1 MKCLLQYLIPG
12 LLTLSVWAGEL
23 KEPDEIYD
31 RYTKSFS
38 NDESY
43 TSFGQKIEFAE
54 PVADEQEQRRDNRN
68 APGEESNLFEV
79 TGDGPLPMLKW
90 ESSGTLL
97 IMYRKGTL
105 PLTRYKLS
113 FRPGHRKYL
122 SGNAMKNAEIEF
134 CSPACMLEESYEHKQ
149 VLIGGEKNGAVL
161 LTPKCEFYNAATPDA
176 VKSMRFEF
184 LLHKSR
190 QRVRGVAQPARVCDL
205 RPLVLREVYAKATL
219 DTLAAL
225 TPETVVPG
233 FIMVRPERPIAG
245 EWSLFGSD
253 DEERYQLE
261 LNSCAGFFDTE
272 LKAELRSALAR
283 FEGREQL
290 CLGLLFNA
298 PLAEADVPALFRA
311 LELRCG
317 DAVAENVP
325 GQLAKKMMLNGQEI
339 TFTLHTE
346 SPYSAPQ
353 PEQRVSFPAP
363 WTERLVVRVDGLTHL
378 PQPITATVPAGTR
391 ALKGLQM
398 KQPQVC
404 HGVIQVLEPALPVM
418 LPSWK
423 AEEPLTVPFVGDHK
437 FATKCIGCEQV
448 IARLACVPYEH
459 YHAVRRHLPVS
470 DEEEERAML
479 ALLKDSFGPEKAYAL
494 QPNGLRPVPYCV
506 DLDDLSTTPL
516 RAGMYLLHLRAVH
529 HAPDDTN
536 TYPHYHDD
544 VYYLVHLTD
553 LAVSVGRHAVVAHH
567 LSDGRLVE
575 EAQVRV
581 FMRNGDSYDED
592 ADVWTEQMSG
602 TLRQGVIGF
611 PFDEEGKERRVLVM
625 NGDDFSEAHL
635 DSSWNMSMCDDEQC
649 SFSNML
655 TDRQVYRPGEI
666 VHLFGT
672 VRTVR
677 TDGSLQLLPLKEVT
691 IASNPQMF
699 PDFVVPVNEY
709 GVFHADVTLP
719 TDTDEAE
726 QFMRIFVKDGDEV
739 LTSTP
744 IIIQDVERKS
754 FKVSAGVDIP
764 GVNAEHATVYV
775 EAKDF
780 NGTPVNGTATIQLVL
795 SSWSKDNK
803 APVQVAL
810 NKEGKASHVFRL
822 ADFSGMDKTKQNVF
836 YANVKVTNEREET
849 ESIYGIH
856 KTWSPAGV
864 SLHYNEGHLLCADS
878 ASGTPPD
885 HEQAVQWQ
893 VSIPVYVTKK
903 LPNGILVTGKK
914 DTCIHQS
921 VLRVPPHSQ
930 EGIAVPWR
938 EIVEE
943 FRRSHPEYIQIGRGV
958 KLEFSAADA
967 DGRRVRLTAEEFIP
981 EDSRSMSLSSST
993 VTDIT
998 TDGKQLFLPIRK
1010 EPAELYLVVLRSKHG
1025 IRTVMLKPQ
1034 VGETA
1039 MAVALQSKETACM
1052 VNVLVIPLKKNEQG
1066 VYTPVYME
1074 DTRICIPPREEKL
1087 AVELHTPEQTVL
1099 PGSTVSISGCVQR
1112 ADGSPAAHAAVCLYA
1127 VDKGMLDK
1135 YRPTPY
1141 SYTLAAVCNVVSYT
1155 GLFDDVAF
1163 NSIASPQ
1170 ILTLRH
1176 RLCGKMPYHD
1186 VSMLRYGD
1194 EDGFC
1199 SYSISWHK
1207 EYGMVTLLQP
1217 QHLWPDSSKGF
1228 SGNGDLP
1235 PGANEWEM
1243 EGACFGAGG
1252 SGLGAADDA
1261 WHAESDEYEPYLR
1274 TDFTPTPIWLP
1285 TVQTD
1290 ENGRFQADATVVDT
1304 LTSYVVYAVAVSA
1317 DGNGCGVAE
1326 SEFTVN
1332 QPLMLTAGTPL
1343 GMCVGDSLC
1352 LPLTVSNRTEQSGVW
1367 AVSMPGEDTPQQVAL
1382 QAGQSAVL
1390 YSTVHAEAEGE
1401 QTLRWQAVGT
1411 HGGDAVES
1419 RVNVRFPAPMLR
1431 EIHHARLQPGDTL
1444 SPAAM
1449 VSAELRGGKVE
1460 AVVSAN
1466 PLQYLS
1472 PYIEAAC
1479 EYRHGSTEQ
1488 RASGLLPWLL
1498 YDALAPLHPAVGEL
1512 SPADAAL
1519 RVQKGIEEL
1528 FERQNEDGG
1537 LSTWADDNSSSFWVS
1552 AHAAMVFSMA
1562 QELGYTLPQEPWAAL
1577 CRYLQHKW
1585 DAENRQ
1591 HCSPALHY
1599 AVGRALGNTAMQE
1612 SALRSAVGQKRYES
1626 NAFKTPYSACVAES
1640 MRTLHALQNPQLE
1653 PTAEW
1658 QKRLQTLS
1666 AYTGCHSAQDTA
1678 WVFVA
1683 VQEYLR
1689 RVPQQPY
1696 HAELTMANGRILS
1709 VGLHPVAVDS
1719 DSLCCTQ
1726 GCAYVTVRAC
1736 AVPRKLPATAV
1747 SDKGLHV
1754 TRTYEKRAA
1763 NGTWVPATEF
1773 CVGDAVRITV
1783 QCVALHP
1790 GAQYM
1795 LVEDYPPACLKMQDA
1810 DSYAELGDRVSEHFE
1825 LPGQDVVTLQYHAR
1839 AVFSGTATAPPA
1851 SAQLL
1856 YEPQVHGLSAPQQIK
1871 VTPAPACS
1879 N

>member
-1 MKCLLQYLIPG
+1 MKCLLPYLIPG
-12 LLTLSVWAGEL
+12 LLTLSAWAGEL
-23 KEPDEIYD
+23 KEPDVISD
-31 RYTKSFS
+31 NYTRTFS

-54 PVADEQEQRRDNRN
+54 PVADEQEQRRDNRD
-68 APGEESNLFEV
+68 AAGEESTLFDV
-79 TGDGPLPMLKW
+79 TGDGPLPIAEWK
-90 ESSGTLL
+90 SSGTLL
-97 IMYRKGTL
+97 IMYREGTL

-113 FRPGHRKYL
+113 FKPEHRKYL
-122 SGNAMKNAEIEF
+122 SGNTMKNAEIEF
-134 CSPACMLEESYEHKQ
+134 CSPVCMLEESYQHKQ
-149 VLIGGEKNGAVL
+149 VLIGGEENGAVL

-176 VKSMRFEF
+176 IKNMRFEF

-205 RPLVLREVYAKATL
+205 RPLVLREVYAKAPL
-219 DTLAAL
+219 EELAAL

-233 FIMVRPERPIAG
+233 FILVRPEHPIAE
-245 EWSLFGSD
+245 EWSLLGSD
-253 DEERYQLE
+253 DTERYQLKY
-261 LNSCAGFFDTE
+261 NSCAGFFDTE
-272 LKAELRSALAR
+272 LKAELHAALAR

-317 DAVAENVP
+317 DSVAKNVP
-325 GQLAKKMMLNGQEI
+325 GQLVKKMVLNGQEI

-346 SPYSAPQ
+346 SPYAAPQ

-398 KQPQVC
+398 KQAQMC
-404 HGVIQVLEPALPVM
+404 HGVIQVLEPALPVI

-423 AEEPLTVPFVGDHK
+423 ADEPLTVPFVGEHK
-437 FATKCIGCEQV
+437 FDTKCIGCEQV
-448 IARLACVPYEH
+448 IARLAYVPYEH
-459 YHAVRRHLPVS
+459 YHAVRRHLTAR
-470 DEEEERAML
+470 DEEEDRAML
-479 ALLKDSFGPEKAYAL
+479 ALLKDSFGPEKAYTL
-494 QPNGLRPVPYCV
+494 QSDGLRPVPCSV

-536 TYPHYHDD
+536 TYPYYHND
-544 VYYLVHLTD
+544 VYYLVHMTD

-567 LSDGRLVE
+567 LSDGRPVE

-581 FMRNGDSYDED
+581 FRRNGDSYDED

-611 PFDEEGKERRVLVM
+611 PFDEEGKERRVLVV

-635 DSSWNMSMCDDEQC
+635 NRSWNMSDDEQC

-655 TDRQVYRPGEI
+655 TDRQVYRPGDI

-677 TDGSLQLLPLKEVT
+677 ADGSLQLSPLKEVT
-691 IASNPQMF
+691 IASSPQLF

-719 TDTDEAE
+719 TDADEAE
-726 QFMRIFVKDGDEV
+726 QYTRLFVKNGDEG
-739 LTSTP
+739 LTSDL

-754 FKVSAGVDIP
+754 FKVSAGVEIP

-780 NGTPVNGTATIQLVL
+780 NGTPVNGTATIQLSL

-803 APVQVAL
+803 EPVQIAL
-810 NKEGKASHVFRL
+810 DKEGKASQVFRL

-836 YANVKVTNEREET
+836 YATVEVTNEREET

-856 KTWSPAGV
+856 RTWCPAGV
-864 SLHYNEGHLLCADS
+864 SLHYNKGHLLCTDS

-885 HEQAVQWQ
+885 HGQAVECQL
-893 VSIPVYVTKK
+893 SIPVYVTKK
-903 LPNGILVTGKK
+903 LPNGILVTDKEN
-914 DTCIHQS
+914 TCIHQS
-921 VLRVPPHSQ
+921 VLQVPPHSQ

-943 FRRSHPEYIQIGRGV
+943 FRRSHPEYVQIGRMV
-958 KLEFSAADA
+958 QLEFTAEDA
-967 DGRRVRLTAEEFIP
+967 DGRHVRLT
-981 EDSRSMSLSSST
+981 EDEYISKDSCSMPSSSST

-1010 EPAELYLVVLRSKHG
+1010 EPAELYLVVLPSKHG

-1039 MAVALQSKETACM
+1039 MAVALQSKETACI

-1066 VYTPVYME
+1066 VYTPANME
-1074 DTRICIPPREEKL
+1074 DTRICIPAREEKL
-1087 AVELHTPEQTVL
+1087 AVELHTPEQAVL
-1099 PGSTVSISGCVQR
+1099 PGSAVSISGCVRR
-1112 ADGSPAAHAAVCLYA
+1112 ADGSPVAHAAVCLYA

-1135 YRPTPY
+1135 YRPAPY
-1141 SYTLAAVCNVVSYT
+1141 SYTLASVRNVGSHT
-1155 GLFDDVAF
+1155 GLFDDVCF
-1163 NSIASPQ
+1163 NSIYSPQ
-1170 ILTLRH
+1170 ILMLRH
-1176 RLCGKMPYHD
+1176 RLCGKMPRHNL
-1186 VSMLRYGD
+1186 SMLHYGD
-1194 EDGFC
+1194 DGEDGVF
-1199 SYSISWHK
+1199 SYLLSWHE
-1207 EYGMVTLLQP
+1207 EYGMFTLLQP
-1217 QHLWPDSSKGF
+1217 QHLWPDSSEGF
-1228 SGNGDLP
+1228 NGNGDLP

-1243 EGACFGAGG
+1243 GGACFSATG
-1252 SGLGAADDA
+1252 SALGAADA
-1261 WHAESDEYEPYLR
+1261 TWHAESDGYEPYLR

-1285 TVQTD
+1285 TVQAD
-1290 ENGRFQADATVVDT
+1290 ANGCFHVDATVADT
-1304 LTSYVVYAVAVSA
+1304 LTTYVVYAVAVSA

-1332 QPLMLTAGTPL
+1332 QPLMLTAATPL

-1352 LPLTVSNRTEQSGVW
+1352 LPLTVYNRTAQSGVW
-1367 AVSMPGEDTPQQVAL
+1367 TVTMPGVDTPQQVAL

-1419 RVNVRFPAPMLR
+1419 RVNVRFPAPLLR

-1444 SPAAM
+1444 SPAAV

-1488 RASGLLPWLL
+1488 RASGLLPLLL
-1498 YDALAPLHPAVGEL
+1498 YDALAPLHPAVGGI

-1519 RVQKGIEEL
+1519 RVQTGIEEL
-1528 FERQNEDGG
+1528 FERQNADGG
-1537 LSTWADDNSSSFWVS
+1537 LSSWADDNNSSFWVS

-1562 QELGYTLPQEPWAAL
+1562 QDLGYPLPQEPWAAL

-1591 HCSPALHY
+1591 HYSPALHY

-1612 SALRSAVGQKRYES
+1612 AALRCAAGQKRYER

-1653 PTAEW
+1653 PNAEW
-1658 QKRLQTLS
+1658 QRRLQAVN
-1666 AYTGCHSAQDTA
+1666 AYAGCHSTQDAA

-1689 RVPQQPY
+1689 RVPRQQY
-1696 HAELTMANGRILS
+1696 HAELTLENGRVLS
-1709 VGLHPVAVDS
+1709 VGLEPVAVEA

-1726 GCAYVTVRAC
+1726 GYAYSTVRAR
-1736 AVPRKLPATAV
+1736 AVPRNIPATAV

-1773 CVGDAVRITV
+1773 CVGDEVRITV
-1783 QCVALHP
+1783 QCVVLHP
-1790 GAQYM
+1790 GAQYV
-1795 LVEDYPPACLKMQDA
+1795 LVEDYPPACLKLQDA
-1810 DSYAELGDRVSEHFE
+1810 DSYAELGDRVREHFD

-1839 AVFSGTATAPPA
+1839 AVFSGSAMAPPA
-1851 SAQLL
+1851 SAQLM
-1856 YEPQVHGLSAPQQIK
+1856 YEPQVYGLSALQKIK
-1871 VTPAPACS
+1871 VTPATEFS